1 MSKAIPNR
9 IHLKQKFFGFKMD
22 EHKSLADNMD
32 EFKKLI
38 QDLESMSI
46 TMVDKDQAVILLN
59 SLPKSYANFV
69 DTLKYSRQT
78 LKLEEIGS
86 AINAKDIE
94 NKASGKSDAD
104 GLMVRGRSDKRQW
117 KKKWQW

>member
-1 MSKAIPNR
+1 
-9 IHLKQKFFGFKMD
+9 MD

-32 EFKKLI
+32 EFRKLI
-38 QDLESMSI
+38 QDLKSMSI
-46 TMVDKDQAVILLN
+46 TMVDEDQAVILLN
-59 SLPKSYANFV
+59 SLPKSYANFI

-78 LKLEEIGS
+78 LKLEEIKS
-86 AINAKDIE
+86 AINAKNIE

-117 KKKWQW
+117 KRNGNGLGLRTRD